1 MFTRNVAIVLS
12 LLLAGL
18 VSGCGQK
25 GPLYLPGSPS
35 EVQSVTQQPTQQQAP
50 TEEDDDE
57 DRVPNR

>member
-1 MFTRNVAIVLS
+1 MSTRNVAIVLS

-35 EVQSVTQQPTQQQAP
+35 EVQSVTQQPPQQQAP
-50 TEEDDDE
+50 AEEDDDE

>member
-18 VSGCGQK
+18 ISGCGQK
-25 GPLYLPGSPS
+25 GPLFLPGSPS
-35 EVQSVTQQPTQQQAP
+35 EVQSVTQQPAQQQAP
-50 TEEDDDE
+50 GEEEDED